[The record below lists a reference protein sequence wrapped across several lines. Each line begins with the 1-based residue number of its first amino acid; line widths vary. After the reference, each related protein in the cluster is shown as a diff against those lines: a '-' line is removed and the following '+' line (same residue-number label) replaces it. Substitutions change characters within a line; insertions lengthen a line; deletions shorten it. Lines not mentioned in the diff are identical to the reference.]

1 MPAVSGD
8 RQFVAGVDRQRLVSG
23 LVPGRSRRLAGGG
36 QFGLGDGHIHAV
48 ELRGGL
54 QAGAVSGVVVFHV
67 EDPAR
72 LQRLEDV
79 GAETQQLVE
88 VELHQQLVADDG
100 VELLCAQVVAQA
112 FQVDLARVKI
122 TSTVTDKVP
131 NTSATAASSGADLN
145 GMAAFEAA
153 RAAGRAPGAE
163 TPTRTLPN
171 GPERVKTFRDAQK
184 LIVDDAPWIFLLFER
199 GFQQTV
205 ATTLGGVLAVLA
217 PALGPISGGLL
228 TENFSWHWLFL
239 INVAPGI
246 TTFAVGLLCLPRVKP
261 ALGLL
266 AHLDWVSVLIMAL
279 GLAALEIGLK
289 EAPDRGWASAPVLA
303 LLAIVALAIV
313 FVVRRPRPAIDFSLF
328 SDRNFTFGCGVSF
341 LLGFGIFGSVY
352 LMPVFLAFVRNH
364 GPVDIGLIILVTGI
378 AQLVSA
384 PIAVQ
389 VDRRFPARM
398 LSAIGF
404 AAFAIG
410 LAMSTTQTVM
420 TDYDEMF
427 WPQVVRGAAVALCIL
442 PPTRFALGL
451 LPLER
456 VGDASGLYNLCRNLG
471 GAIGLSLLLGLDLLS
486 ESHDAYDRR
495 AAVAT
500 AAVERHFTRT
510 LVGSAGITSER
521 SHIVERS
528 GRRTDNTLLGLPV
541 TLAWDKS
548 DDLLNPTRGFR
559 LNSAVTVHATLAAV
573 EQGAGQT
580 ELQIHT
586 ESSIMGKLGEF
597 GQAVMRKKAD
607 QMVEE
612 FARNMA
618 KAITDAGVLL

>member
-1 MPAVSGD
+1 MRVGASFTTSGIRAGPTFSGASRSSASGGRMPCVMPVAAVGAASSTSMGQLIAW
-8 RQFVAGVDRQRLVSG
+8 RIVQG
-23 LVPGRSRRLAGGG
+23 LAGGV
-36 QFGLGDGHIHAV
+36 LIP
-48 ELRGGL
+48 L
-54 QAGAVSGVVVFHV
+54 VF
-67 EDPAR
+67 
-72 LQRLEDV
+72 
-79 GAETQQLVE
+79 
-88 VELHQQLVADDG
+88 
-100 VELLCAQVVAQA
+100 
-112 FQVDLARVKI
+112 
-122 TSTVTDKVP
+122 
-131 NTSATAASSGADLN
+131 SA
-145 GMAAFEAA
+145 
-153 RAAGRAPGAE
+153 
-163 TPTRTLPN
+163 
-171 GPERVKTFRDAQK
+171 
-184 LIVDDAPWIFLLFER
+184 IFLLFER

-341 LLGFGIFGSVY
+341 LLGFGLFGSVY

-442 PPTRFALGL
+442 PPTRFALGQ
-451 LPLER
+451 
-456 VGDASGLYNLCRNLG
+456 
-471 GAIGLSLLLGLDLLS
+471 IG
-486 ESHDAYDRR
+486 R
-495 AAVAT
+495 AHV
-500 AAVERHFTRT
+500 
-510 LVGSAGITSER
+510 
-521 SHIVERS
+521 
-528 GRRTDNTLLGLPV
+528 
-541 TLAWDKS
+541 
-548 DDLLNPTRGFR
+548 
-559 LNSAVTVHATLAAV
+559 
-573 EQGAGQT
+573 
-580 ELQIHT
+580 
-586 ESSIMGKLGEF
+586 
-597 GQAVMRKKAD
+597 
-607 QMVEE
+607 
-612 FARNMA
+612 
-618 KAITDAGVLL
+618 

>member
-1 MPAVSGD
+1 MCIGMFMAILDIQIVVTSLPVIEEALGIGAERMSWVQTAYLIAEIIAIPLTGLLTRVFSLRLLFAGAV
-8 RQFVAGVDRQRLVSG
+8 VAFTFASLGCASSDGFASLIAWRIVQG
-23 LVPGRSRRLAGGG
+23 LAGGV
-36 QFGLGDGHIHAV
+36 LIP
-48 ELRGGL
+48 L
-54 QAGAVSGVVVFHV
+54 VF
-67 EDPAR
+67 
-72 LQRLEDV
+72 
-79 GAETQQLVE
+79 
-88 VELHQQLVADDG
+88 
-100 VELLCAQVVAQA
+100 
-112 FQVDLARVKI
+112 
-122 TSTVTDKVP
+122 
-131 NTSATAASSGADLN
+131 SA
-145 GMAAFEAA
+145 
-153 RAAGRAPGAE
+153 
-163 TPTRTLPN
+163 
-171 GPERVKTFRDAQK
+171 
-184 LIVDDAPWIFLLFER
+184 IFLLFER

-341 LLGFGIFGSVY
+341 LLGFGLFGSVY

-471 GAIGLSLLLGLDLLS
+471 GAIGIALIDTVMFSRGP
-486 ESHDAYDRR
+486 EHA
-495 AAVAT
+495 
-500 AAVERHFTRT
+500 ERVME
-510 LVGSAGITSER
+510 LV
-521 SHIVERS
+521 
-528 GRRTDNTLLGLPV
+528 RTDPAAAAGLLGLPV
-541 TLAWDKS
+541 SDMPEAGDAMGLISIMDAVEDASLTLAINEAW
-548 DDLLNPTRGFR
+548 
-559 LNSAVTVHATLAAV
+559 AMLAAITALALLLLYV
-573 EQGAGQT
+573 MGPIRPGGA
-580 ELQIHT
+580 
-586 ESSIMGKLGEF
+586 
-597 GQAVMRKKAD
+597 
-607 QMVEE
+607 
-612 FARNMA
+612 
-618 KAITDAGVLL
+618 AGAQPKSE